1 MNDIERI
8 TELEIQLAHAT
19 RVVEELSDI
28 IAKQADRLDL
38 AERRIQ
44 MLMERAAEQEA
55 QSLSGEVVGNQ
66 PPPHY

>member
-1 MNDIERI
+1 MSDIERI

-19 RVVEELSDI
+19 RLAEELSDI
-28 IAKQADRLDL
+28 VAEQTKRLEL
-38 AERRIQ
+38 VERRIQ

-66 PPPHY
+66 PPPHW

>member
-1 MNDIERI
+1 MNDNDRI

-19 RVVEELSDI
+19 RLAEELSDI
-28 IAKQADRLDL
+28 VAEQTKRLDL

-55 QSLSGEVVGNQ
+55 QSLSGEIVGNQ